1 MAFTNEWHWLLWS
14 SITPGA
20 PGGADFLMYHH
31 GPWFWVIVSYSYVT
45 LFAGSFLLI
54 RSIAKYPRLYRKQT
68 APLMLGVAVPWIANI
83 IYVSGNSPVPGMD
96 LSPFSFT
103 IVGFIYLWSVFRT
116 RLFEIVPIARDLL
129 IENITEGVIVL
140 DTMNRVIDLNP
151 AARRFLG
158 VTDACI
164 GKDAELIFGSL
175 PLPVTRPGL
184 SPVQNLELTVD
195 RDPERVFNFD
205 ISPLV
210 DRYEQPCGHMIL
222 MRDITEQKKAQEK
235 LRESERRYREHVENI
250 GDIVYVLDMNRNFKF
265 TNSTLGEYIGNSFD
279 DSNPKDFKD
288 SIDQRFYDNLRRL
301 LDKQGSGSEQR
312 IFEVGLVGTGNKARI
327 FEVSEKDITEG
338 GRIVEIH
345 GIGRDITERKRTE
358 EALRESEER
367 YRLVVENADEGI
379 IVSQATHMKF
389 INPLAVREL
398 GYTEEE
404 LKIRPFIELIH
415 PDDREMVMRQHMD
428 ALSGKKVPRSITY
441 RIFDRKGNI
450 RWIEVIGSRI
460 TWENRA
466 QCPALR

>member
-1 MAFTNEWHWLLWS
+1 MTWHFPSYAIAYLVNAFFAALSCYFAWRRRSIPGVTAFVFLMLAIVAWTSFQTLEVMAVETWAKILWAKLGYLGIGSVGILWLLFSARFSNQDGWITGKVLGLLWVLPALTVLMAFTNEWHWLLWS

-140 DTMNRVIDLNP
+140 DTMNRIIDLNP

-184 SPVQNLELTVD
+184 RSVQNLELTVD

-210 DRYEQPCGHMIL
+210 DRYEQPCGHMIM

-250 GDIVYVLDMNRNFKF
+250 GDIVYVLDMNRNFEY
-265 TNSTLGEYIGNSFD
+265 TNSTLG
-279 DSNPKDFKD
+279 
-288 SIDQRFYDNLRRL
+288 
-301 LDKQGSGSEQR
+301 
-312 IFEVGLVGTGNKARI
+312 
-327 FEVSEKDITEG
+327 
-338 GRIVEIH
+338 
-345 GIGRDITERKRTE
+345 RT
-358 EALRESEER
+358 
-367 YRLVVENADEGI
+367 YRL
-379 IVSQATHMKF
+379 F
-389 INPLAVREL
+389 L
-398 GYTEEE
+398 
-404 LKIRPFIELIH
+404 
-415 PDDREMVMRQHMD
+415 
-428 ALSGKKVPRSITY
+428 
-441 RIFDRKGNI
+441 
-450 RWIEVIGSRI
+450 
-460 TWENRA
+460 
-466 QCPALR
+466 